1 MKPDPSSEMRRLP
14 SGPVSTSTV
23 WVVFAGMAGVTLALR
38 ASFLLLPENAELP
51 PLLRRA
57 LAYVPPAVLAAIVAP
72 ALFAPGEVA
81 LGPVDARL
89 PAGLVAIVVAW
100 RTRSVLATLASGMGV
115 LWTLTALAGRLG

>member
-1 MKPDPSSEMRRLP
+1 
-14 SGPVSTSTV
+14 VSTTTV
-23 WVVFAGMAGVTLALR
+23 WLVFAGMAVVTLGLR
-38 ASFLLLPENAELP
+38 ASFLLLPENARLP

-81 LGPVDARL
+81 IGPIDARL

-115 LWTLTALAGRLG
+115 LWTLTALAARVG

>member
-1 MKPDPSSEMRRLP
+1 
-14 SGPVSTSTV
+14 VSTTTV
-23 WVVFAGMAGVTLALR
+23 WAVFAGMGLVTLALR
-38 ASFLLLPENAELP
+38 ASFLLLPENARLP

-81 LGPVDARL
+81 LGPIDARL
-89 PAGLVAIVVAW
+89 PAGLVAIAVAW

-115 LWTLTALAGRLG
+115 LWALTAIAARLG

>member
-1 MKPDPSSEMRRLP
+1 
-14 SGPVSTSTV
+14 VSPT
-23 WVVFAGMAGVTLALR
+23 WLWGVVAGMGVVTLALR
-38 ASFLLLPENAELP
+38 ASFLVLPERTALP

-81 LGPVDARL
+81 LGPIDARL

-115 LWTLTALAGRLG
+115 LWTLTALAARLG

>member
-1 MKPDPSSEMRRLP
+1 VTAAGAWL
-14 SGPVSTSTV
+14 
-23 WVVFAGMAGVTLALR
+23 VFAAMGIVTLALR
-38 ASFLLLPENAELP
+38 ASFLLLQDRAGLP

-72 ALFAPGEVA
+72 ALFAPGTVA

-100 RTRSVLATLASGMGV
+100 RTKSVLATLGAGMAV
-115 LWTLTALAGRLG
+115 LWTLTWLANGAG

>member
-1 MKPDPSSEMRRLP
+1 
-14 SGPVSTSTV
+14 VSTTTV
-23 WVVFAGMAGVTLALR
+23 WLVVAGMAAVTLALR
-38 ASFLLLPENAELP
+38 ASFLLLPESARLP

-81 LGPVDARL
+81 LGPIDARL

-100 RTRSVLATLASGMGV
+100 RTRSVLATLVSGMGV
-115 LWTLTALAGRLG
+115 LWTLTALADRLG

>member
-1 MKPDPSSEMRRLP
+1 
-14 SGPVSTSTV
+14 VSTSTV
-23 WVVFAGMAGVTLALR
+23 WAVFAGMAVVTLALR

-81 LGPVDARL
+81 LGPIDARL

-115 LWTLTALAGRLG
+115 LWTLTALAARVG